1 MIKSQK
7 TRNRVE
13 LPQPHEKNLPKT
25 KMHIANILKGEKTV
39 CLAPKIRNKK
49 GYPSLPLLFN

>member
-1 MIKSQK
+1 M
-7 TRNRVE
+7 E
-13 LPQPHEKNLPKT
+13 LPQLHEKNLPKT

-39 CLAPKIRNKK
+39 RLAPKIRNKK